1 MKIIQ
6 SNARVRAKINKILAK
21 EGNKALERASRNIE
35 RKVKPL
41 IRKAVA
47 GSPEISSLSGG
58 TLKYDFGLIQD
69 PAGEI
74 VNAVV
79 GSVVVN
85 VSKIRAT
92 KAKFSGGITVSI
104 QPDDLRNLLSLPVA
118 NQIIEDGSALPWL
131 QWLLLSGD
139 SIIIASAGVEY
150 KSGGRSGG
158 AVMSKDFAPFRVN
171 PMFSGSSSNNF
182 ITRAIEP
189 QGKKILQIMRSEFS

>member
-1 MKIIQ
+1 MKIIE
-6 SNARVRAKINKILAK
+6 SNTRVRAKINKILAK

-58 TLKYDFGLIQD
+58 TLKYDFGLIKD

-79 GSVVVN
+79 GSVVVD

-104 QPDDLRNLLSLPVA
+104 QPDDLRNLLSLSVA

-150 KSGGRSGG
+150 KTGGRSGG